1 MKPKHLSFLLFFF
14 ICIFSAS
21 AFAYGNTATKTEPQN
36 NEMLRKHM
44 SHMASEWVNLEI
56 LSSSAEINYKEVAKT
71 LKKMKNTA
79 QIISKMNK
87 NTKLESPIISLIS
100 QMETMQKHLKNKSPE
115 LLHQDLDFL
124 SQTCFACHQAH
135 ANP

>member
-71 LKKMKNTA
+71 
-79 QIISKMNK
+79 
-87 NTKLESPIISLIS
+87 
-100 QMETMQKHLKNKSPE
+100 
-115 LLHQDLDFL
+115 
-124 SQTCFACHQAH
+124 
-135 ANP
+135 